1 MQKDIKLRK
10 KKFVEEWEQREEN
23 DSTSCVSDDSSD
35 SLYSEQTQTER
46 KIWKKGWKALDRG
59 PRTTKEKGLASIE
72 ELYQEERNSLKRMT
86 NAKLAEVERW
96 RMERMNQKRRKKE
109 EKEESQKVEEEEEEE
124 EKERAIINAILAKEN
139 PTPQELQRA
148 GFVL

>member
-1 MQKDIKLRK
+1 MQQYIKLRK

-35 SLYSEQTQTER
+35 SLYSEQTLTER

-59 PRTTKEKGLASIE
+59 PRTTKEEGLASIE
-72 ELYQEERNSLKRMT
+72 ELYQEERNSLKKMT

-96 RMERMNQKRRKKE
+96 HMERMNQKRRKKE
-109 EKEESQKVEEEEEEE
+109 EKEESQKVVEEEE
-124 EKERAIINAILAKEN
+124 EKEGAIINAILAKEN